1 MFTRRAILAS
11 LAATSFFASTAFA
24 ASPEVFVL
32 GWIAINGY
40 DPVAYFDQSA
50 PVKGSRDHALM

>member
-32 GWIAINGY
+32 GGIAINGY